1 MSKSNWKLLE
11 PIKVGAVLLKNRIVM
26 APMETMHNNADGSV
40 SQDMIDY
47 YVERARGGVGLII
60 VQNSAVDTIASRS
73 AYAQLCINSDHLMPG
88 LAKLAEAC
96 KLEGAAII
104 IQLGHGGRETRPVC
118 VPEVQIVAPSPVP
131 LDVPGGMPGV
141 MPKEITVEEIEEVQN
156 AFANAARRAKMAGL
170 DGVEIHGAHG
180 YLIGEFISPI
190 TNLRKDKYGGSLE
203 NRAIF
208 ALEIIKKIRA
218 MVGNDFMVGFRM
230 SAVEFVPDGL
240 TLEEAAKYT
249 RLVAD
254 AGVDYIHVSAAT
266 YESRPHLFPIMYY
279 GRGHLLHLAEGIKRA
294 VTNVP
299 IIAVGSLDATL
310 GERALQEGK
319 ADLIA
324 FGRGLLADPELAN
337 KLASNRVEDIRPCI
351 LGNEGCTNRIGQGRP
366 LRCEV
371 NPAVGREA
379 AFRMT
384 PAATKKKVMVIGGG
398 IAGMEA
404 ARTAALRGHEVT
416 LVEKSDHLGGHL
428 VTASVPKFKS
438 TVKEL
443 LNWAEKQVNKGNIK
457 VRLSTEATPNLVKEA
472 KPDVIIVAAG
482 STCKTPPIPGGDK
495 PSVVTGLEV
504 LLGHKKPGDEV
515 VVVGGG
521 TVGSETALYI
531 AEELKKKVT
540 IVEMLD
546 DILIGHELLNK
557 TVLKERL
564 QAAGVTIHTGWILRE
579 VKDRGVVCED
589 KNWQMQKMP
598 ADTVAMCTGLEA
610 KRETAEKFKGFA
622 PEVYTIGDCVEARRI
637 YNAFEDAWYAVLKT

>member
-11 PIKVGAVLLKNRIVM
+11 PVKVGTVLLKNRIVM

-47 YVERARGGVGLII
+47 YAERARGGVGLIV

-96 KLEGAAII
+96 KLEGAAIV
-104 IQLGHGGRETRPVC
+104 IQLGHGGRETRPTC
-118 VPEVQIVAPSPVP
+118 NPRVQIVAPSPVP

-141 MPKEITVEEIEEVQN
+141 MPKEITIEEIEEVQN

-180 YLIGEFISPI
+180 YLIGEFISPK
-190 TNLRKDKYGGSLE
+190 TNLRKDKYGGPLE
-203 NRAIF
+203 NRARF
-208 ALEIIKKIRA
+208 ALEIIKKVRA
-218 MVGNDFMVGFRM
+218 TVGADFMVGFRM
-230 SAVEFVPDGL
+230 SADEFTPGGL
-240 TLEEAAKYT
+240 TLDEAAPYAK
-249 RLVAD
+249 LIAN

-279 GRGHLLHLAEGIKRA
+279 GRGHLLYLAEGIKRA

-299 IIAVGSLDATL
+299 IIAVGALDVEM

-324 FGRGLLADPELAN
+324 FGRGLLADPELPNKIAN
-337 KLASNRVEDIRPCI
+337 NKIEDIRPCI
-351 LGNEGCTNRIGQGRP
+351 LGNEGCTGRIGQGRP

-371 NPAVGREA
+371 NPAAGREA
-379 AFRMT
+379 TLRMT

-404 ARTAALRGHEVT
+404 ARTAAIRGHDVT
-416 LVEKSDHLGGHL
+416 LVEKSDRLGGHL
-428 VTASVPKFKS
+428 IEASAPKFKS

-443 LNWAEKQVNKGNIK
+443 LIWAERQVNKGNIK
-457 VRLSTEATPNLVKEA
+457 VQLNTKATPSLIKEA
-472 KPDVIIVAAG
+472 NPDVLIVAAG
-482 STCKTPPIPGGDK
+482 STCKTLSVPGSDR
-495 PSVVTGLEV
+495 PSVVTGTEV
-504 LLGHKKPGDEV
+504 LLGQKKPGAEV

-521 TVGSETALYI
+521 TVGSEAALYI
-531 AEELKKKVT
+531 AEELKKRVT

-546 DILIGHELLNK
+546 DILVDHEMLNK

-564 QAAGVTIHTGWILRE
+564 QAAGVVIRTGWILRDITD
-579 VKDRGVVCED
+579 KGVVCED
-589 KNWQMQKMP
+589 KNWQKHEIA
-598 ADTVAMCTGLEA
+598 ADTVVLCTGFEV
-610 KRETAEKFKGFA
+610 RRDTVEEFKALA
-622 PEVYTIGDCVEARRI
+622 PEVYIIGDCVAVRRI
-637 YNAFEDAWYAVLKT
+637 YNAFEDAWHAVLKT

>member
-1 MSKSNWKLLE
+1 MNKSNWKLLE
-11 PIKVGAVLLKNRIVM
+11 PIKVGTVLLKNRIVM

-96 KLEGAAII
+96 KLEGTAII

-118 VPEVQIVAPSPVP
+118 VPGMQIVAPSPVP

-141 MPKEITVEEIEEVQN
+141 MPKEITIEEIEEVQD

-180 YLIGEFISPI
+180 YLIGEFISPK
-190 TNLRKDKYGGSLE
+190 TNRRMDKYGGPLA
-203 NRAIF
+203 NRARF
-208 ALEIIKKIRA
+208 ALEIIAKVRA
-218 MVGNDFMVGFRM
+218 TVGQDFMVGFRM
-230 SAVEFVPDGL
+230 SADEFTPGGL
-240 TLEEAAKYT
+240 TLDEAAPYAK
-249 RLVAD
+249 LIAD
-254 AGVDYIHVSAAT
+254 AGVDYIHVSAGT

-279 GRGHLLHLAEGIKRA
+279 GRGHLLHLAEGIKR
-294 VTNVP
+294 TIKNVP
-299 IIAVGSLDATL
+299 IIAVGALNIEMS
-310 GERALQEGK
+310 ERALQEGK

-337 KLASNRVEDIRPCI
+337 KLAGNRVEDIRPCI

-416 LVEKSDHLGGHL
+416 LVEESDRLGGHL
-428 VTASVPKFKS
+428 VAASVPKFKR
-438 TVKEL
+438 TLKEL
-443 LNWAEKQVNKGNIK
+443 LIWSEKQISKGNIK
-457 VRLSTEATPNLVKEA
+457 IQLNTEATPRMVKEA
-472 KPDVIIVAAG
+472 RPDVLIVAVG
-482 STCKTPPIPGGDK
+482 STCKTLSVPGGDK
-495 PSVVTGLEV
+495 PTVVTGTEV

-515 VVVGGG
+515 VVIGGG

-546 DILIGHELLNK
+546 DILIGHELMNK
-557 TVLKERL
+557 AVLKDRL

-579 VKDRGVVCED
+579 IRDRGVVCED
-589 KNWQMQKMP
+589 KSWQMQKIP
-598 ADTVAMCTGLEA
+598 ADTVAMCTGLEERKDA
-610 KRETAEKFKGFA
+610 VKEFRGLA
-622 PEVYTIGDCVEARRI
+622 PEVYTIGDCVQARRI

>member
-1 MSKSNWKLLE
+1 MNKSNWKLLE
-11 PIKVGAVLLKNRIVM
+11 PIKIGTVLLKNRMVM

-40 SQDMIDY
+40 SPDTINY

-118 VPEVQIVAPSPVP
+118 VPGMQIVASSPVP
-131 LDVPGGMPGV
+131 LDVPGQPLGA
-141 MPKEITVEEIEEVQN
+141 MPKEITLEEIEEVQD

-180 YLIGEFISPI
+180 YLIGEFISPK
-190 TNLRKDKYGGSLE
+190 TNQRMDRYGGSLA
-203 NRAIF
+203 NRARF
-208 ALEIIKKIRA
+208 ALEIIAKVRA
-218 MVGNDFMVGFRM
+218 TVGQDFMVGFRM
-230 SAVEFVPDGL
+230 SADEFTPGGL
-240 TLEEAAKYT
+240 TLDEATPYAS
-249 RLVAD
+249 LIAD
-254 AGVDYIHVSAAT
+254 AGVDYIHVSAGT

-279 GRGHLLHLAEGIKRA
+279 GRGHLLHLAEGIKR
-294 VTNVP
+294 TIKNVP
-299 IIAVGSLDATL
+299 IIAVGALDVEMS
-310 GERALQEGK
+310 ERALQEGK

-337 KLASNRVEDIRPCI
+337 KLAGNRVEDIRPCI

-371 NPAVGREA
+371 NPSVGREA
-379 AFRMT
+379 TFRMT
-384 PAATKKKVMVIGGG
+384 PAATKKKIMIIGGG

-416 LVEKSDHLGGHL
+416 LVEKSDRLGGHL
-428 VTASVPKFKS
+428 IAASVPKFKR
-438 TVKEL
+438 TLKEL
-443 LNWAEKQVNKGNIK
+443 LIWSEKQLSKGNIK
-457 VRLSTEATPNLVKEA
+457 IQLNTEATPRMIKDA
-472 KPDVIIVAAG
+472 RPDVLIVAVG
-482 STCKTPPIPGGDK
+482 STCKTLSVPGGDK
-495 PSVVTGLEV
+495 PTVVTGTEV
-504 LLGHKKPGDEV
+504 LLGQKKTGDEV
-515 VVVGGG
+515 VVIGGG

-546 DILIGHELLNK
+546 DILIGHELMNK
-557 TVLKERL
+557 AVLKDRL

-579 VKDRGVVCED
+579 IRDGGVVCED
-589 KNWQMQKMP
+589 KSWQMQKIP
-598 ADTVAMCTGLEA
+598 ADTVAMCTGLEERKDAA
-610 KRETAEKFKGFA
+610 KEFRGLA
-622 PEVYTIGDCVEARRI
+622 PEVYTIGDCVQARRI